1 MNKGYGFRP
10 SEEELIGY
18 LRNRTLLG
26 SDYLVQDITDL
37 GVDICKWEPRDLP
50 GAHPNSQSKKINTVI
65 GKRKP
70 INRATNDGQWKVS
83 GERLKV
89 RASKPKEEI
98 GIKTRLYFY
107 TGEVNEENNKNS
119 KAKDQN
125 CYQNKTPWVLYE
137 YELIGVDPSQNKYFL
152 GKLMMKQSE
161 PTNISS
167 SKGETSQQLPSNYLG
182 NDHIPAPEVQL
193 DFNQEPL
200 VEMEVSNDYYDEI
213 QNQTSIS
220 EQANDQF
227 VNPYPEEVFC
237 EVPHP
242 TCELLSTLTRNS
254 HGFVPQKDVG
264 LGRYSIANAENE
276 VVSNLGPSKLQNY
289 VADYAT
295 PQVRTVFVENFIN
308 RLLKLMIISI
318 SKPMY
323 CFFVY
328 VSESA
333 GRLFNLITE
342 PEVPDICFG
351 AENQLYAN
359 LHDHPFQNSVPIDND
374 ETERSNQ
381 HNIVAENEGF
391 DLPYNF
397 DNNPIADISQMN
409 WFEFDDLYQGDGLYL
424 HELFGVPE
432 APDNNSD
439 GVKNQSNINQQV
451 AEDQFIPPGDSNSD
465 VVRNQSNINQPV
477 ADDQFKPPDGSNCD
491 GVQNQSSINQQD
503 DDQFKNSNFID
514 NEIGYPDE
522 RNKSAAAEIEGSN
535 LPSLGMT
542 ESSYP
547 MESFRKRSGME
558 LEGSTSSIDIE
569 TEVAQAQAKKSRF

>member
-10 SEEELIGY
+10 SEEELIGF

-26 SDYLVQDITDL
+26 RDYLVQDITDL
-37 GVDICKWEPRDLP
+37 GVDICKWEPWDLP
-50 GAHPNSQSKKINTVI
+50 GCTTVTSNDPVWYFIYPITYKHPNSQSKTINTVI

-70 INRATNDGQWKVS
+70 INRATNDGKWKVS

-89 RASKPKEEI
+89 RASKSKEEI

-107 TGEVNEENNKNS
+107 TGEVNEENNKNN

-193 DFNQEPL
+193 DFCQEPL
-200 VEMEVSNDYYDEI
+200 VEMEVSNDYYDGI

-220 EQANDQF
+220 EQAIDQF
-227 VNPYPEEVFC
+227 VNPYPEESFC
-237 EVPHP
+237 EDPHP
-242 TCELLSTLTRNS
+242 TCEVLSTLIRKS
-254 HGFVPQKDVG
+254 HSFVPQKDVG

-276 VVSNLGPSKLQNY
+276 VASNLQPSNLENY
-289 VADYAT
+289 GADYAT
-295 PQVRTVFVENFIN
+295 PQLDYR
-308 RLLKLMIISI
+308 
-318 SKPMY
+318 
-323 CFFVY
+323 
-328 VSESA
+328 
-333 GRLFNLITE
+333 NLITE
-342 PEVPDICFG
+342 PEVPDIRFG
-351 AENQLYAN
+351 AENQLYTN
-359 LHDHPFQNSVPIDND
+359 QHDHPFQNSVPIDND
-374 ETERSNQ
+374 ETERSKQ
-381 HNIVAENEGF
+381 HNIVAENESF

-397 DNNPIADISQMN
+397 DNYPIDS
-409 WFEFDDLYQGDGLYL
+409 FEFDDLYWDDGLYY
-424 HELFGVPE
+424 HELFGVPQ
-432 APDNNSD
+432 APDINSD
-439 GVKNQSNINQQV
+439 GVQNQPNINQQVVDDQFKPPDDSNSDGVRNQSNINQQV
-451 AEDQFIPPGDSNSD
+451 A
-465 VVRNQSNINQPV
+465 
-477 ADDQFKPPDGSNCD
+477 DDQFKPPDDSNCD

-503 DDQFKNSNFID
+503 VDDQVRNSNFID
-514 NEIGYPDE
+514 NETGYPDE
-522 RNKSAAAEIEGSN
+522 GNKSAAAEIEGSN
-535 LPSLGMT
+535 LPALGMT

-547 MESFRKRSGME
+547 MESFRKRSSME